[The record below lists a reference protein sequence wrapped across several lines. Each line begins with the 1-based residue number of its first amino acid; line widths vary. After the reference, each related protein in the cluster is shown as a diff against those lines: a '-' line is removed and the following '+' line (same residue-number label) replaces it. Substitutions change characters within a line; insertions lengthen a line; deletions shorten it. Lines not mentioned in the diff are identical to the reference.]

1 MQVVTVPRWTGFQCE
16 QDCKE
21 RNARCSRWHR
31 IEWTCKDLL
40 KQTRKWKR
48 EKMQGDEDHAWSSRW
63 TEAGLMGV
71 VCQIASSC
79 SEYLNLIHVLLKIA
93 VDFYRFLLI
102 DNNQLN
108 YFFSNFNLHR
118 FSISIDDNQW
128 IKSVDFR
135 FRFLSVNYAWYKYR
149 PLLLQNF

>member
-1 MQVVTVPRWTGFQCE
+1 MQVVTVSHWTGFQCE

-21 RNARCSRWHR
+21 RNARCSWWHR

-71 VCQIASSC
+71 VCQITWTC
-79 SEYLNLIHVLLKIA
+79 SEYLNLIRVLLKIIRL
-93 VDFYRFLLI
+93 VIDYR
-102 DNNQLN
+102 
-108 YFFSNFNLHR
+108 
-118 FSISIDDNQW
+118 
-128 IKSVDFR
+128 
-135 FRFLSVNYAWYKYR
+135 RFLSVFFLSIIINKIIFSVTSISINCQYQWITIGGLNQLI
-149 PLLLQNF
+149 PNFDF